1 MDNGTGLFSVA
12 LPRYKLS
19 ALRNDLFPSYADI
32 YSLKTDDISIMEHFL
47 VKRLLAIIPTLVA
60 ISIII
65 FAILSLAPGD
75 PLGEFA
81 SNPAITAE
89 VRENIRKSLGLDQP
103 AYIRY
108 FKWFSS
114 FIRGDMGYSFNSR
127 SPVAELLWQRLPTT
141 LLVVGSAYIL
151 GLLIAF
157 PLGIIS
163 AIKRYSAIDQI
174 ITTIAFLGFSIPPFF
189 TGLLFIIIFSVQLRW
204 VPFIFNS
211 TLQVTDWQS
220 AIAQVKQSIMPISV
234 LALYHAAILMRFMRS
249 AVLDELPQE
258 YVRTALSKGL
268 SRFAVIKNHILRN
281 ALIPLVTLIALDV
294 PAVFTGALVTEQV
307 FRVPGIGALLIES
320 IYRSDTPVVMAI
332 TFIYAILIVLFSLI
346 ADLVYAALDP
356 RVKY

>member
-1 MDNGTGLFSVA
+1 MSQ
-12 LPRYKLS
+12 
-19 ALRNDLFPSYADI
+19 
-32 YSLKTDDISIMEHFL
+32 FL
-47 VKRLLAIIPTLVA
+47 IKRLLITIPTLIA
-60 ISIII
+60 ISIVI
-65 FAILSLAPGD
+65 FAILALAPGD

-103 AYIRY
+103 TYIRY
-108 FKWFSS
+108 FKWFGS

-127 SPVAELLWQRLPTT
+127 SPVAQLLWQRIPTT
-141 LLVVGSAYIL
+141 FLIVGSAYIL

-163 AIKRYSAIDQI
+163 AIKRYSVTDQI

-189 TGLLFIIIFSVQLRW
+189 TGLLFIIIFSVQLGW
-204 VPFIFNS
+204 FPFIYNS

-220 AIAQVKQSIMPISV
+220 FVAQIRQSIMPILV
-234 LALYHAAILMRFMRS
+234 LALYHAAILMRFIRS
-249 AVLDELPQE
+249 AVLDELKQE

-268 SRFAVIKNHILRN
+268 NKFTVIKNHVLRN
-281 ALIPLVTLIALDV
+281 ALIPVVTLIALDI
-294 PAVFTGALVTEQV
+294 PAIFTGALVTEQI

-332 TFIYAILIVLFSLI
+332 TFIYAILIVLFNLI
-346 ADLVYAALDP
+346 ADLVYAFLDP

>member
-1 MDNGTGLFSVA
+1 MSQF
-12 LPRYKLS
+12 
-19 ALRNDLFPSYADI
+19 FI
-32 YSLKTDDISIMEHFL
+32 
-47 VKRLLAIIPTLVA
+47 KRLLIAVPTLIA

-65 FAILSLAPGD
+65 FTILALAPGD

-108 FKWFSS
+108 FKWFGS

-127 SPVAELLWQRLPTT
+127 SPVSQLLWQRLPTT
-141 LLVVGSAYIL
+141 FLVVGLAYIF

-163 AIKRYSAIDQI
+163 AIRRYSITDQI

-204 VPFIFNS
+204 LPFIFNS

-220 AIAQVKQSIMPISV
+220 FMAQVRQSIMPISV
-234 LALYHAAILMRFMRS
+234 LALYHAAILMRFIRS
-249 AVLDELPQE
+249 AVLEELKQE
-258 YVRTALSKGL
+258 YVTTALAKGL
-268 SRFAVIKNHILRN
+268 SKFAVIKNHVLRN
-281 ALIPLVTLIALDV
+281 ALIPVVTLIALDI
-294 PAVFTGALVTEQV
+294 PTIFTGALVTEQV

-332 TFIYAILIVLFSLI
+332 TFIYGILIVFFNLI
-346 ADLVYAALDP
+346 ADLVYAVLDP

>member
-1 MDNGTGLFSVA
+1 MSQF
-12 LPRYKLS
+12 
-19 ALRNDLFPSYADI
+19 FI
-32 YSLKTDDISIMEHFL
+32 
-47 VKRLLAIIPTLVA
+47 KRLLITIPTLLA

-65 FAILSLAPGD
+65 FSILALAPGD

-103 AYIRY
+103 TYIRY
-108 FKWFSS
+108 LKWFSS

-127 SPVAELLWQRLPTT
+127 SPVSELLWQRLPTT
-141 LLVVGSAYIL
+141 FLIVGTAYIL

-163 AIKRYSAIDQI
+163 AVKRYSVTDQI

-189 TGLLFIIIFSVQLRW
+189 TGLLFIIIFSVQLGW
-204 VPFIFNS
+204 FPFIFNS

-220 AIAQVKQSIMPISV
+220 LIAQLKQSIMPICV
-234 LALYHAAILMRFMRS
+234 LALYQAAILMRFIRS
-249 AVLDELPQE
+249 AVLDELKQE
-258 YVRTALSKGL
+258 YVTTALSKGL
-268 SRFAVIKNHILRN
+268 SKFTVIKNHVLRN
-281 ALIPLVTLIALDV
+281 ALIPVVTLIALDI
-294 PAVFTGALVTEQV
+294 PAIFTGALVTEQV
-307 FRVPGIGALLIES
+307 FRVPGIGALLIDS

-332 TFIYAILIVLFSLI
+332 TFIYAILIVLFNLI
-346 ADLVYAALDP
+346 ADLIYVLLDP